1 MESNSQYQQCASPRE
16 TNSFEQY
23 PADAGTCT
31 VQNGLPADGLKNIF
45 CKNVVHIIF
54 SPMYQV
60 LTYQPMTYQP
70 MADPY
75 PAESSCGL
83 RQN

>member
-1 MESNSQYQQCASPRE
+1 MKEKPERIRHLEGLCTVQLDKLREGTMESNSQYQQCANPRE

-54 SPMYQV
+54 SPM
-60 LTYQPMTYQP
+60 
-70 MADPY
+70 
-75 PAESSCGL
+75 
-83 RQN
+83 